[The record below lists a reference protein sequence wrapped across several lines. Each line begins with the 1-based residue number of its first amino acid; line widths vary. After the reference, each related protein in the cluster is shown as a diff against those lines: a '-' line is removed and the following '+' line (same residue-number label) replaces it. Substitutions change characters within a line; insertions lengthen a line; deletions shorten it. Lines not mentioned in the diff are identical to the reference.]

1 MPCDSSAF
9 WQGACKDNPVKAE
22 IYFFCDYFYLG
33 FGVVC
38 FFFFIVLWEKE
49 YLRSLLTANL

>member
-1 MPCDSSAF
+1 MPRDSSAF

-33 FGVVC
+33 FGVV
-38 FFFFIVLWEKE
+38 FFFF
-49 YLRSLLTANL
+49 LLCYGRRNISARC